1 MDKKRSLIIL
11 FSLALLILITI
22 CILSQIKIQGTGQM
36 TSPLQQT
43 ESKPTF
49 INIIINKIKEI
60 FIIGRINQRGIEK
73 PDEISNQLINK
84 GNITT
89 IRDYLENSELTEYEK
104 YAVNEIISNLQ
115 DNEINLKQGQ
125 VAIRESTEG
134 KLVASQISIKN
145 ELPLEWVN
153 NCDVGAAP
161 GGSGINIYHYN
172 RTWELIVTI
181 PYFF

>member
-1 MDKKRSLIIL
+1 MNKKRGLVIL
-11 FSLALLILITI
+11 FSLALLILII
-22 CILSQIKIQGTGQM
+22 IGILLQIKIQGTGQM

-60 FIIGRINQRGIEK
+60 FIIRSINKREIEK
-73 PDEISNQLINK
+73 LDEISNQVINK
-84 GNITT
+84 GNITA

-104 YAVNEIISNLQ
+104 YAVNEIILHLQ

-125 VAIRESTEG
+125 VAIRDSTEG

-145 ELPLEWVN
+145 ELPLEWVDK
-153 NCDVGAAP
+153 CDVGASP
-161 GGSGINIYHYN
+161 GGSGINIYHYD
-172 RTWELIVTI
+172 RRWKLIVTI